1 MNLGMGG
8 YGIYVWTS
16 FALFVAMLAWDYLS
30 PRIRFARARGA
41 VLARAKREVARRAG
55 AQGDAP

>member
-8 YGIYVWTS
+8 YGVYVWTS
-16 FALFVAMLAWDYLS
+16 FALFVVLLVWDYLS
-30 PRIRFARARGA
+30 PRIRFARARQA
-41 VLARAKREVARRAG
+41 VLARAKREIARRAN